1 MVYDIGQTK
10 EGLKF
15 GYTTGSCA
23 AAASKAAVR
32 MLLFEEEIRQVKLLT
47 PKGILLYLDVE
58 SIQRTEKFVKC
69 AVQKYSGDDPDV
81 TDGIFVF
88 AKAERTAEDGITLDG
103 GEGVGR
109 VTRKGLEQRPG
120 EAAINKVPRQMI
132 LREAQEVCREAGYTG
147 GLHIVISI
155 PEGKALA
162 ERTFNPR
169 LGIEGGISVLGTSGI
184 VEPMSEKALTD
195 TIFLEMK
202 MLKEN
207 GYSSCYLVPGNYG
220 SDFLSEELNYN
231 GNLAVKCSNYIG
243 EALDDAVHLGMDSVL
258 LIGHVGKL
266 IKLAAGVMNT
276 HSRQGDCRMEVFASH
291 AALSGADRET
301 VGRIFRCITTT
312 EAVEIL
318 KTEGL
323 LPAVMETVMERIE
336 FHLNHRCQGKV
347 KAEAILFS
355 KEEGILGKTKKADQ
369 VLRRIRVL
377 KKGRNTQIRR
387 DRCREH
393 FMESEWDRGTRSF

>member
-1 MVYDIGQTK
+1 MAYDIGQTK

-32 MLLFEEEIRQVKLLT
+32 MLLFGEEIRQVKLLT

-81 TDGIFVF
+81 TNGIFVF
-88 AKAERTAEDGITLDG
+88 AKAERTDEPGITLDG

-109 VTRKGLEQRPG
+109 VTRKGLEQKPG

-147 GLHIVISI
+147 GLRIVISI

-162 ERTFNPR
+162 ARTFNPR

-207 GYSSCYLVPGNYG
+207 GYPCCYLVPGNYG

-243 EALDDAVHLGMDSVL
+243 EALDDAVHLGMESVL

-276 HSRQGDCRMEVFASH
+276 HSRQADCRMEVLASH
-291 AALSGADRET
+291 AAMAGASAADAEK
-301 VGRIFRCITTT
+301 IMDCITTT
-312 EAVEIL
+312 EALDYL
-318 KTEGL
+318 KERQL
-323 LPAVMETVMERIE
+323 LRPVMETVIRRIE
-336 FHLNHRCQGKV
+336 YHLRQRAGDKLTIGAV
-347 KAEAILFS
+347 VFS
-355 KEEGILGKTKKADQ
+355 KEEGILGKTK
-369 VLRRIRVL
+369 
-377 KKGRNTQIRR
+377 NTEELLEQIRR
-387 DRCREH
+387 EQV
-393 FMESEWDRGTRSF
+393 